1 MTEYW
6 RSPSREGKWKDGKG
20 HVVLSAVDWYNTKW
34 FDLRIMNMHREE
46 GQNTHTRHGV
56 RLTLA
61 QAKEM
66 LPVLLR
72 MVEEIEDEVERND
85 RKSVP

>member
-1 MTEYW
+1 
-6 RSPSREGKWKDGKG
+6 
-20 HVVLSAVDWYNTKW
+20 
-34 FDLRIMNMHREE
+34 MHREE

-56 RLTLA
+56 RLTLD